1 MSRFS
6 SGIAVK
12 PAHLAYLEQLPL
24 DVTQVAVLHGVGRY
38 FGLNHSPATVC
49 GASGYAFVINIKRDL
64 CPSGPL
70 IWRRHCF
77 NRLVVNLGIRTE
89 DVGFFTSDTPRERR
103 RAVDAELRS
112 ALDQGLPCALCNDE
126 FQLITGY
133 DERGFFTIGP
143 YPDHLHRRLTF
154 DTWEEW
160 GDDVYAYFYIY
171 RAETPAERI
180 DLVRASLEFAVDLF
194 RHPDAFAY
202 EDYGVGPRAY
212 ENWLHAAEDHGG
224 TFGAAWNATVW
235 SECRRGAAEYVTEIG
250 TWFPAVAGVTTAL
263 AGTYTA
269 VSNLLAEA
277 GDAGLGAV
285 QRCHLVSEAHDLE
298 TAAVEQ
304 LEALLAVLPAGN
316 MARATIRP
324 ANSPDAPPLLAEVVG

>member
-1 MSRFS
+1 MQ
-6 SGIAVK
+6 

-24 DVTQVAVLHGVGRY
+24 DVTQVAVLHGVGCY
-38 FGLNHSPATVC
+38 FGFSHSPATVS

-70 IWRRHCF
+70 IWRRHRF
-77 NRLVVNLGIRTE
+77 NRLVANLGIRTE

-103 RAVDAELRS
+103 SAVDAELRS

-133 DERGFFTIGP
+133 DECGFFTIGP

-194 RHPDAFAY
+194 RNPDAFAY

-212 ENWLHAAEDHGG
+212 ENWLHAAHDHGG

-235 SECRRGAAEYVTEIG
+235 SECRGSAAEYITEIG
-250 TWFPAVAGVTTAL
+250 TWFPAVAGATTAL

-269 VSNLLAEA
+269 VSKMLAAA

-285 QRCHLVSEAHDLE
+285 KKGSLVSEALDLE
-298 TAAVEQ
+298 TDAVAR
-304 LEALLAVLPAGN
+304 LEELLVVLPPGNVAG
-316 MARATIRP
+316 ATIQP

>member
-1 MSRFS
+1 M
-6 SGIAVK
+6 K
-12 PAHLAYLEQLPL
+12 PAHLGYLEQLPL
-24 DVTQVAVLHGVGRY
+24 DVTQVAVLHGVARY
-38 FGLNHSPATVC
+38 FGFNHSPATVS

-70 IWRRHCF
+70 IWRRHRF

-89 DVGFFTSDTPRERR
+89 DVGCFTSDTPREQRS
-103 RAVDAELRS
+103 AVDAQLRA

-171 RAETPAERI
+171 RAETPADRI

-202 EDYGVGPRAY
+202 EDYGVGLRAY

-235 SECRRGAAEYVTEIG
+235 SECRRSAAEYVTEIG
-250 TWFPAVAGVTTAL
+250 TWFPAVAGATADV

-269 VSNLLAEA
+269 VSKLLAEA

-285 QRCHLVSEAHDLE
+285 QRGSLVSAALDLE
-298 TAAVEQ
+298 IAAVEQ
-304 LEALLAVLPAGN
+304 LEELLPVLPPGN
-316 MARATIRP
+316 VARATFP
-324 ANSPDAPPLLAEVVG
+324 SANSPDAPPLLAEVVR